1 MILNIIGFNVTWF
14 GLVLW
19 GNSFIPIALLFLI
32 IHIFFISKVN
42 NELLLIASITIV
54 GILCDT
60 FLQSFQLFTFENNH
74 HIPFWL
80 MTLWACFAATIC
92 HSLEVLSS
100 SKLYQVVVGGLF
112 APLSYLAGY
121 RLNVIDFSQSILVTY
136 VVLSVVWAG
145 LFLLFFYL
153 KAKFTQEEG
162 RYV

>member
-32 IHIFFISKVN
+32 IHIFFISKVK

-54 GILCDT
+54 GILCDSV
-60 FLQSFQLFTFENNH
+60 LEAFQLFIFENNH
-74 HIPFWL
+74 YIPFWL

-92 HSLEVLSS
+92 HSLELLAS
-100 SKLYQVVVGGLF
+100 SKLYQLLVGGLF

-121 RLNVIDFSQSILVTY
+121 KLNVIDFGQSILVTY

-153 KAKFTQEEG
+153 KENFTQEEG
-162 RYV
+162 RHV